1 MAGQHVQTGT
11 LAGMDYDSGKV
22 EVDFEGADQ
31 RSECSFDLSIF

>member
-22 EVDFEGADQ
+22 EVDFEGAACLQ
-31 RSECSFDLSIF
+31 TQSECSFD

>member
-22 EVDFEGADQ
+22 EVDFEGVVFIRQLLKAAA
-31 RSECSFDLSIF
+31 IG